1 MLKMREHKSADPKNG
16 ALSVAEAASESV
28 PFDINRVYYIY
39 GARNGAQRGAH
50 AHTTLKQVLICVY
63 GKIEVSLDDG
73 KGDVRTTVLD
83 DPGCGLFVG
92 PGMWRTMKWLQDD
105 SVLLVLASE
114 HYNEADYIR
123 DYDEFIEYGK
133 RRS

>member
-1 MLKMREHKSADPKNG
+1 MLKMIERKSADPRNG
-16 ALSVAEAASESV
+16 SLCVAEAASESV

-39 GARNGAQRGAH
+39 GVQRGVQRGAH
-50 AHTTLKQVLICVY
+50 AHKTLKQVLICVH
-63 GKIEVSLDDG
+63 GRIEISLDDG
-73 KGDVRTTVLD
+73 RGNVQTTVLNEPSD
-83 DPGCGLFVG
+83 GLYVG

-123 DYDEFIEYGK
+123 DYDKFIEYGK

>member
-1 MLKMREHKSADPKNG
+1 MLKMIERKSADPRNG
-16 ALSVAEAASESV
+16 SLCVAEAASESV

-39 GARNGAQRGAH
+39 GVQRGVQRGAH
-50 AHTTLKQVLICVY
+50 AHKTLKQVLICVH
-63 GKIEVSLDDG
+63 GRIEISLDDG
-73 KGDVRTTVLD
+73 RGNVQTTVLNEPSD
-83 DPGCGLFVG
+83 GLYVG

>member
-1 MLKMREHKSADPKNG
+1 MVKMIERKSGDSKNG
-16 ALSVAEAASESV
+16 ALSVAEAASEAV
-28 PFDINRVYYIY
+28 PFDIKRVYYIY
-39 GARNGAQRGAH
+39 GVRMGVQRGAH
-50 AHTTLKQVLICVY
+50 AHKTLRQVLICVY

-73 KGDVRTTVLD
+73 KGSVRTTVLD
-83 DPGCGLFVG
+83 DPGSGLFVG

-123 DYDEFIEYGK
+123 SYDEFVQYSK
-133 RRS
+133 QRS